1 MSVLRTARTAAR
13 LQASNPAWVM
23 LRARNADVA
32 IAILGT
38 HLDGEVRRLSAPV
51 LFEKV
56 DADLEE
62 LRGEGFEL
70 PQTAQAYCADWRN
83 QQILVRRSAE
93 NTREETFEL
102 SPGALTA
109 IRFITQL
116 AEPRQTVTESR
127 LATIQDRLRTLARDT
142 DPDAGTRLEAL
153 HAERERINTEI
164 ARVEAGE
171 VDILSDDRALER
183 IRDIL
188 SLVEEV
194 PADFARVR
202 TDLEQL
208 NRTLRE
214 RLVEQEGP
222 RAAVLD
228 DIFRG
233 VDLLSESDAGR
244 SFAGFYALLLDPEH
258 GLEFEA
264 SVAAVMDRGFM
275 QNLSP
280 GQVRTLR
287 RLLPTLQDRGAEIH
301 TVLTTFSRSLRR
313 FVQSQELQR
322 DRVIS
327 RQLRSGLREALETS
341 ETVKPYV
348 RTGLTLD
355 LTSVP
360 LSSIS
365 ALKLHNPGD
374 FEAETEIVSHDAE
387 LVDVSE
393 LLALARASDI
403 DMAELQSNVDE
414 VVDRQGAATI
424 AEVLA
429 AHPATQGVAS
439 VVGLL
444 VLAQEHGTAAGGRE
458 TVEWD
463 GHRGTVDRHLFTGR
477 IPA

>member
-1 MSVLRTARTAAR
+1 
-13 LQASNPAWVM
+13 M

-32 IAILGT
+32 VAVLGR
-38 HLDGEVRRLSAPV
+38 HLSGEERRLPAPV

-56 DADLEE
+56 DSDLEE
-62 LRGEGFEL
+62 LRGEGFDL
-70 PQTAQAYCADWRN
+70 PQTAQAYCAEWRN
-83 QQILVRRSAE
+83 QQILIRRSAQDS
-93 NTREETFEL
+93 REETFEL

-109 IRFITQL
+109 IRFVTQL

-127 LATIQDRLRTLARDT
+127 LATIQDQLRSLARDT
-142 DPDAGTRLEAL
+142 DPDMATRLAAL
-153 HAERERINTEI
+153 HAERERIDAQI
-164 ARVEAGE
+164 ARVESGE
-171 VDILSDDRALER
+171 VDVLPAERALER

-188 SLVEEV
+188 GLVEEV

-202 TDLEQL
+202 GELEQL

-222 RAAVLD
+222 RSSVLE

-233 VDLLSESDAGR
+233 VDLLAESDAGR
-244 SFAGFYALLLDPEH
+244 SFAGFYALLLDPER
-258 GLEFEA
+258 GLEFEE
-264 SVAAVMDRGFM
+264 SISSVMDRGFVEG
-275 QNLSP
+275 LSP
-280 GQVRTLR
+280 AQVRTLR

-313 FVQSQELQR
+313 FVQSQDLQR
-322 DRVIS
+322 ERLIS
-327 RQLRSGLREALETS
+327 RHLRSGLREALEAS
-341 ETVKPYV
+341 ETVKPYAK
-348 RTGLTLD
+348 TGLTLD

-360 LSSIS
+360 LSSVS

-374 FEAETEIVSHDAE
+374 FEAGTDVVSHEAD
-387 LVDVSE
+387 LVDIGE

-403 DMAELQSNVDE
+403 DMAELEDNVNRTVE
-414 VVDRQGAATI
+414 EHGAATI
-424 AEVLA
+424 AEILA

-444 VLAQEHGTAAGGRE
+444 VLAQEHGTAVGGRE

-463 GHRGTVDRHLFTGR
+463 GRHGTLDRHLFTGR